1 MARQPVER
9 VIQEYVELL
18 NQRNIRV
25 AQAILFGSHA
35 LGTAD
40 EDSDIDVAIISPD
53 LGRNR
58 FPEGVMLKLLT
69 QYVDVNTSLA
79 PRPCSPQEVEG
90 STKGT
95 FLHDEIVCKGR
106 VVYGE

>member
-25 AQAILFGSHA
+25 AQAILFGSHAHA

-69 QYVDVNTSLA
+69 QYVDTSLA
-79 PRPCSPQEVEG
+79 PRPYSPQEVEG

>member
-69 QYVDVNTSLA
+69 QYVDTSLA
-79 PRPCSPQEVEG
+79 PRPYSPQEVEG
-90 STKGT
+90 S
-95 FLHDEIVCKGR
+95 ISYV
-106 VVYGE
+106 